1 VIVILAHPDDDG
13 ALWLDEALRRLGMAD
28 VEFVTVEQL
37 VFSRRI
43 VHRMADTGDTGA
55 IHLADGR
62 VLRPEAI
69 SGLVNR
75 VRHLP
80 VQHFAGA
87 APGDR
92 EYAAAELSA
101 FMLAWLNGVAGR
113 VINPP
118 RPLALDGSACEPTTL
133 VHLAAMAGLPTMP
146 WHQSTCEG
154 ESDEQP
160 RLAASHSIVVLD
172 DRVFGAVIPR
182 GLQDAARRLAVLLGV
197 PLLQV
202 FLHQSNEDG
211 WRFVHATGRVDFRM
225 AGRPLAAGV
234 AHAFAAGVPA

>member
-1 VIVILAHPDDDG
+1 VIVILAHPDDDA
-13 ALWLDEALRRLGMAD
+13 ALWLDEALRRLAVAD

-43 VHRMADTGDTGA
+43 VYRMADTGDTGA
-55 IHLADGR
+55 VHLADGR
-62 VLRPEAI
+62 VVRPEAI
-69 SGLVNR
+69 GGLVNR

-80 VQHFAGA
+80 TQHFASA

-118 RPLALDGSACEPTTL
+118 KPLSLDGSAFEPTTL
-133 VHLAAMAGLPTMP
+133 VHLAAMAGLPTTR
-146 WHQSTCEG
+146 WRQSTCQCEH
-154 ESDEQP
+154 EE
-160 RLAASHSIVVLD
+160 RALLAATHSIVILD
-172 DRVFGAVIPR
+172 DRMFGPVIPR
-182 GLQDAARRLAVLLGV
+182 SLQDAARRLAALLGV

-202 FLHQSNEDG
+202 FLRQSKESG
-211 WRFVHATGRVDFRM
+211 WRFVDATGHVDFRV
-225 AGRPLAAGV
+225 AGQPLAAGV
-234 AHAFAAGVPA
+234 AYALAAGVPA